1 MSQATLN
8 QLIAQFGPAKLTG
21 FFLVLA
27 RVSPL
32 FVLAPL
38 FSSKMMPAKVRGMV
52 AVALSLGLTGVA
64 THGQHIPGQPLEV
77 AALMAK
83 ELIVGAGFAFAVAA
97 VLAAVQAAGAFT
109 DVVTGFS
116 FGSMV
121 DPVNGTQG
129 GVVTQVYDLVGLMVF
144 IAIGGDAWMLR
155 GIGRTF
161 DLVPLTR
168 APQINSLV
176 GGAVQSFT
184 SIFTAALELAA
195 PALLALVITD
205 VALGMVSRVV
215 PQLSVFAV
223 GFPLKIGIGLL
234 VVAATMPFIG
244 GWLTDQ
250 LETSVAVALHSLR
263 IA

>member
-1 MSQATLN
+1 MSQATVN
-8 QLIAQFGPAKLTG
+8 QLLAQFGATRVTG

-38 FSSKMMPAKVRGMV
+38 FSSKMLPGKVRGIV

-64 THGQHIPGQPLEV
+64 THGQQIPGAPLEV

-83 ELIVGAGFAFAVAA
+83 ELIVGAAFAFAVAC

-116 FGSMV
+116 FGGLV
-121 DPVNGTQG
+121 DPVNGNQG
-129 GVVTQVYDLVGLMVF
+129 GVVTSLYQLVGLMVF

-161 DLVPLTR
+161 DLIPLTR
-168 APQINSLV
+168 TPQINSLV
-176 GGAVQSFT
+176 SGAVQSFT
-184 SIFTAALELAA
+184 TIFTSALELAA
-195 PALLALVITD
+195 PALLALTITD

-215 PQLSVFAV
+215 PQMNVFAI

-234 VVAATMPFIG
+234 VVVATMPFIG
-244 GWLTDQ
+244 GWLSNQ
-250 LETSVAVALHSLR
+250 LATSVGVALHSLR